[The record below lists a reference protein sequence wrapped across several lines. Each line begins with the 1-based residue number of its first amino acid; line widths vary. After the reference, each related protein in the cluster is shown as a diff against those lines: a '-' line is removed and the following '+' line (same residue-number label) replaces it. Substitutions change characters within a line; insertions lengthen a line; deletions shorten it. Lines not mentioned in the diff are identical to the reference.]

1 LNLQQAFFDSNA
13 FTPIIF
19 VLSPGT
25 DPIGDLIQLAEKM
38 SSKQNLIFKSLG
50 QGQAENANQT
60 LKKAMK
66 EGKWVL
72 FQNCHLAP
80 NW

>member
-1 LNLQQAFFDSNA
+1 MNLQQAFFDSNA